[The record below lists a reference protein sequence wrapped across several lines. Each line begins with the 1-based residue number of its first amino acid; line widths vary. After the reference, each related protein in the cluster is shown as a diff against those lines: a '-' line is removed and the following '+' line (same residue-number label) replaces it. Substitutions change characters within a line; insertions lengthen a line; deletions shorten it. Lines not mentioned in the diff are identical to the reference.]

1 MRSSPRRRHAPRSL
15 PGLWLAALAVLIL
28 AAAPLLAGRAH
39 AGMRDCMAPPSAS
52 AGGRHPHGD
61 ATCAA
66 ACALCGQ
73 VVAARAEPAASLR
86 RTDAPAVYTVLDRR
100 PAGVPLERA
109 TPPPR

>member
-1 MRSSPRRRHAPRSL
+1 MRSSPRRRRPPRNL

-39 AGMRDCMAPPSAS
+39 AGLRDCMAPPAAS
-52 AGGRHPHGD
+52 AGGLHPHGD

-73 VVAARAEPAASLR
+73 VMAARTETAAAPR
-86 RTDAPAVYTVLDRR
+86 RADAPVVYPRLDRR
-100 PAGVPLERA
+100 PAGVSLERA